1 MPDREAGVPAGAFGW
16 FWFRGHRRL
25 GWIENGG
32 KVICG
37 VIRWQGC
44 LPLSVPHVDESA
56 VLFAG
61 SPCREFRPTP
71 GQWILS
77 VRLTSIFRTGLFAIL
92 VVLCDRPSG
101 RLHFR
106 VLDRMHADGFASPF
120 EKIDWSKRR
129 LVTCRTIPQRLFS
142 ETSQTR
148 IARLRRCVAWRS
160 LRRKR
165 FDSLCFFSDLAKRVA
180 LRQGLRRSGCCARPS
195 TRLMTS

>member
-16 FWFRGHRRL
+16 FWFRGHPRP

-37 VIRWQGC
+37 VSRWQGC

-129 LVTCRTIPQRLFS
+129 LVTCRP
-142 ETSQTR
+142 
-148 IARLRRCVAWRS
+148 V
-160 LRRKR
+160 KNH
-165 FDSLCFFSDLAKRVA
+165 
-180 LRQGLRRSGCCARPS
+180 
-195 TRLMTS
+195 